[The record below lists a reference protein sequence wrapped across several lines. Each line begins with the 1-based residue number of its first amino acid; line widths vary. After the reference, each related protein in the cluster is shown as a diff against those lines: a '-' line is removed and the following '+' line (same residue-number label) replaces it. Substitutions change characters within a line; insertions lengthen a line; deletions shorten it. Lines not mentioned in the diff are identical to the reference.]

1 MPDSLDLSQVVM
13 LDFGGLFAS
22 FKDKVKYYRDLSPS
36 GDYVESI
43 GRIYDELRW
52 AETKQ
57 DAKCALITNFKALK
71 EQLLESKGEEHR
83 DALFDRIYRATSGK
97 EL

>member
-1 MPDSLDLSQVVM
+1 M

-36 GDYVESI
+36 GDYVEAI

-57 DAKCALITNFKALK
+57 DAQCVLIAHLKALQ
-71 EQLLESKGEEHR
+71 EQLRDSKGEEHR
-83 DALFDRIYRATSGK
+83 DALFDRIFRATSGK